1 MRHTKGAGRTRS
13 APNQDRRGASAPQP
27 AFLSRD
33 STSIARG
40 RALNGFRTFLTPN
53 ALGVVRLRT
62 KPVAWCGSNRLQ
74 NPCPNS
80 HVPVAVCRSVGI
92 RTRGRVAARGK
103 SGSLFSSHRD
113 RQPEAKPAQPDLIG
127 RRGLK
132 QRRSGLFWYC
142 RRECRGH
149 RRGLSIF
156 AGRAERDLSLIRTKA
171 AIECDARRVR
181 AGVAGGSPFR
191 RHCRRSGGAGGMTA
205 RIREFLKKRTDEG
218 PCLVVD
224 LDVVRDN
231 YQAFAKTLPDTRVY
245 YAIKANPAP
254 EILRLLV
261 ELGSCFDVAS
271 LGETHAV
278 LAAGATPDRISFG
291 NTIKKESDIAAAFAL
306 GVTLS
311 AVDCEAEVEKVAR
324 AAPGSRVICR
334 IHCDGSGAE
343 WPLSRKFGCEPAYA
357 ADILEHA
364 HRLGLVA
371 YGISFHVGSQQ
382 HNVEAWDRAL
392 ASTAGVFRSCA
403 ERGLHLSMVNLGGG
417 FPAKYIRKTPKL
429 ESYGRAIF
437 RALRKHFGNAIPNTI
452 IEPGRGLVGN
462 AGLIEAEVVLIAKR
476 SPEDEV
482 RWVYLDIGKFHGLA
496 ETIDEAL
503 RYPIRTPRDRDQTA
517 PCVIAGPTC
526 DSVDVLYEKTPYP
539 LPVSLAIGD
548 KVLIEAA
555 GAYTTSYSSVGFN
568 GYPPLR
574 QYVI

>member
-1 MRHTKGAGRTRS
+1 
-13 APNQDRRGASAPQP
+13 
-27 AFLSRD
+27 
-33 STSIARG
+33 
-40 RALNGFRTFLTPN
+40 
-53 ALGVVRLRT
+53 
-62 KPVAWCGSNRLQ
+62 
-74 NPCPNS
+74 
-80 HVPVAVCRSVGI
+80 
-92 RTRGRVAARGK
+92 
-103 SGSLFSSHRD
+103 
-113 RQPEAKPAQPDLIG
+113 
-127 RRGLK
+127 
-132 QRRSGLFWYC
+132 
-142 RRECRGH
+142 
-149 RRGLSIF
+149 LSIF

-171 AIECDARRVR
+171 AIECDAARGGVR
-181 AGVAGGSPFR
+181 AWRRSRFTFR
-191 RHCRRSGGAGGMTA
+191 RIAAGPDGSTGEMTA
-205 RIREFLKKRTDEG
+205 RIREFLKKRADEG

-231 YQAFAKTLPDTRVY
+231 YLAFAKSLPDTRVY

-254 EILRLLV
+254 EILKLLV

-271 LGETHAV
+271 LGETEAV

-291 NTIKKESDIAAAFAL
+291 NTIKKECDIAAAFAL
-306 GVTLS
+306 GVTLF
-311 AVDCEAEVEKVAR
+311 AVDCEAEVDKVAR

-364 HRLGLVA
+364 HRQGLVA

-392 ASTAGVFRSCA
+392 ASTASVFRSCA
-403 ERGLHLSMVNLGGG
+403 ERGINLSMVNLGGG

-429 ESYGRAIF
+429 ESYGKAIF
-437 RALRKHFGNAIPNTI
+437 RSLRKHFGNAIPNTI

-496 ETIDEAL
+496 ETIDEAI
-503 RYPIRTPRDRDQTA
+503 RYPIRTPKDRDEMA

-526 DSVDVLYEKTPYP
+526 DSVDVLYEKNPYP

-548 KVLIEAA
+548 KVIIEAT
-555 GAYTTSYSSVGFN
+555 GAYTAMYSSVGFN
-568 GYPPLR
+568 GFPALK
-574 QYVI
+574 QYAI